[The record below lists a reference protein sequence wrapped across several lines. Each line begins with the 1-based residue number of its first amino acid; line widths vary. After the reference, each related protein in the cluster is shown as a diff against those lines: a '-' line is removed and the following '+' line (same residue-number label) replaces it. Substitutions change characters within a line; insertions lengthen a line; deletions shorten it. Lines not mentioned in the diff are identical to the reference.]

1 MFFNF
6 VANCSMFG
14 LQCGDMPQVLLR
26 RCVLCCYF
34 LEKQSLFLAYAGEWL
49 PSKISE
55 KKLYLCTR
63 KTLKTQIMN
72 IKQAKDDCIEKVL
85 ASCCAEPIACNVVE
99 TLVVIFF
106 R

>member
-6 VANCSMFG
+6 VANCSIFG

-26 RCVLCCYF
+26 RCVLSCYF
-34 LEKQSLFLAYAGEWL
+34 IEKQSLFLAYAGDDC
-49 PSKISE
+49 PVKISE

-72 IKQAKDDCIEKVL
+72 VKQTKG
-85 ASCCAEPIACNVVE
+85 N
-99 TLVVIFF
+99 F
-106 R
+106 